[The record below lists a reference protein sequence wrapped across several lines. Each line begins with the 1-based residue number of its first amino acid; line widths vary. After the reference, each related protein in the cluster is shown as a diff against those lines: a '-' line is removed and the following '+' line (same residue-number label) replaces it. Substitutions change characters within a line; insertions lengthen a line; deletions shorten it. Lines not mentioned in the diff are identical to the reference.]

1 MPHKQ
6 NSHYTEYVT
15 LVCSVKL
22 LTSLVLSHEMLL
34 FTEVILCFHIYMTL
48 TLSISLHL
56 CLPSFLSTGMSGE
69 ISALQMVLRSTISS
83 YRLLLGT
90 NVAALKYMKREIDTK
105 KEDSM
110 ISYDFSVYDTS
121 GSNAGMNIQRIE
133 GGQENMKGKKDD
145 GKKKKRK
152 SDLNVGNGNA
162 VKQNKK

>member
-15 LVCSVKL
+15 FAYSTDLS
-22 LTSLVLSHEMLL
+22 TSLVDSHDVPHSLTTFNSSIPLS
-34 FTEVILCFHIYMTL
+34 
-48 TLSISLHL
+48 
-56 CLPSFLSTGMSGE
+56 LPIFFCICASVSSGMCAE

-105 KEDSM
+105 KEESM
-110 ISYDFSVYDTS
+110 ISYDFSVYDNS
-121 GSNAGMNIQRIE
+121 GSNAGMNIKRIE
-133 GGQENMKGKKDD
+133 GGQESVKGKKDD

-162 VKQNKK
+162 IKQNRR